1 VKRLASSRGIANDRL
16 AFEHRILQIPEA
28 RTVLDRLVVKGA
40 GRNEVLGLLYEHVS
54 TNIFPWRKQLRRKQ
68 REMTSLA
75 DQLNTVA
82 RFVSRV
88 GDDPL
93 SFRDSWAALVGLG
106 KQPDALSLRK
116 DGAYVSA
123 IMRLHASKY
132 RNQAKLL
139 GRLLRFYA
147 KEKRNWSLYPL
158 IAHVWLSTGKPHDRE
173 TAQLLSAAWEAM
185 NEDRPFSELQIKK
198 HRQRHLYRQAAA
210 SVSQEKTVMHPADCL
225 RRDQILFR

>member
-1 VKRLASSRGIANDRL
+1 MERLATARGTAADRL
-16 AFEHRILQIPEA
+16 AFERRVLKIPEA

-40 GRNEVLGLLYEHVS
+40 RRNEVLGLLYEHVS
-54 TNIFPWRKQLRRKQ
+54 TNTFPWRKQLRRKQ
-68 REMTSLA
+68 REMASLA
-75 DQLNTVA
+75 DELDRVA
-82 RFVSRV
+82 RFASRV
-88 GDDPL
+88 GNDPL
-93 SFRDSWAALVGLG
+93 SFPDSWAALVGLG

-123 IMRLHASKY
+123 MMRLHASKY
-132 RNQAKLL
+132 RNHAKLL

-158 IAHVWLSTGKPHDRE
+158 IAHVWSSTGKPHDRE

-185 NEDRPFSELQIKK
+185 NEDRHFSQLQIKK

-210 SVSQEKTVMHPADCL
+210 SVSEGKTVMHPADLLCL
-225 RRDQILFR
+225 DQILFR

>member
-1 VKRLASSRGIANDRL
+1 VERLASSRL
-16 AFEHRILQIPEA
+16 AFERRILKIPEA
-28 RTVLDRLVVKGA
+28 RTVLNRLVVKGA
-40 GRNEVLGLLYEHVS
+40 RRNEVLVLLYEHVS
-54 TNIFPWRKQLRRKQ
+54 TNTFPWRKQLQRKQ

-93 SFRDSWAALVGLG
+93 SFRDAWAALVGLG
-106 KQPDALSLRK
+106 KQPDALLLRK
-116 DGAYVSA
+116 EGAYVSA

-147 KEKRNWSLYPL
+147 EEKRNWSLYPL

-185 NEDRPFSELQIKK
+185 NEDRHFSELQIKK

-210 SVSQEKTVMHPADCL
+210 SVSQGKTVKHPADLL
-225 RRDQILFR
+225 RLDQILFR

>member
-1 VKRLASSRGIANDRL
+1 MERLASSRGTAADRL
-16 AFEHRILQIPEA
+16 AFERRILKIPEA

-40 GRNEVLGLLYEHVS
+40 RRNEILGLLYEHVS
-54 TNIFPWRKQLRRKQ
+54 TNIFPWRKQLLRKQ

-75 DQLNTVA
+75 DELDRVA
-82 RFVSRV
+82 RFASMV
-88 GDDPL
+88 GNDPL
-93 SFRDSWAALVGLG
+93 SFPDSWAALVGLG

-158 IAHVWLSTGKPHDRE
+158 IAQVWLSTGRPHDRE
-173 TAQLLSAAWEAM
+173 TAQLLSAAYEAIDVD
-185 NEDRPFSELQIKK
+185 EHFSEIRIKK
-198 HRQRHLYRQAAA
+198 HRQRHLHRQAAA
-210 SVSQEKTVMHPADCL
+210 SVSEEKTVMHPADRL
-225 RRDQILFR
+225 RRHQILFR